1 MLAVCVMAC
10 GPNVATA
17 PHCSGVN
24 VPLVNELGPEKLAV
38 ANAFIYPVTDK
49 VPQTVAFDV
58 VDDGEV
64 ESAPVSVSPVHV
76 RLCRLVVPVTVTLVA
91 LTD

>member
-1 MLAVCVMAC
+1 M
-10 GPNVATA
+10 
-17 PHCSGVN
+17 
-24 VPLVNELGPEKLAV
+24 AV

-49 VPQTVAFDV
+49 VPPIVAFDV
-58 VDDGEV
+58 VDNVEV

-76 RLCRLVVPVTVTLVA
+76 RLCMLVVPVTVRLVA